1 MDIRL
6 LKAGESGLGYIYIL
20 KDPNTDEIRYV
31 GKTNNIKNRLKDH
44 IRKSKLSKTHK
55 NNWIQSLLIKNQE
68 PVIEIIEEI
77 TNKNWGIREQYWI
90 DFYRGE
96 GVRLTNIANG
106 GVGGNLG
113 DLVNEKIS
121 KANKGRVFSNET
133 KEKIKLKHIGKKHSI
148 ETINLFKEQRSGEKN
163 SMYGK
168 KVKESSK
175 KYKKIAQLDLNNN
188 LIKIWDGLI
197 IASKE
202 LKINRCSITDVCY
215 GRHKTAGGY
224 KWKLI

>member
-6 LKAGESGLGYIYIL
+6 LKAGESGFGYIYIL

-31 GKTNNIKNRLKDH
+31 GKTNNIKARLKDH

-55 NNWIQSLLIKNQE
+55 NNWIQSLLVKNQV
-68 PVIEIIEEI
+68 PIIEIIEEI
-77 TNKNWGIREQYWI
+77 TDNNWGIREQYWI
-90 DFYRGE
+90 DFYKRNGI
-96 GVRLTNIANG
+96 RLTNIANG
-106 GVGGNLG
+106 GIGGNLG
-113 DLVNEKIS
+113 PLVNEKIS
-121 KANKGRVFSNET
+121 KANKGRNFSNET
-133 KEKIKLKHIGKKHSI
+133 KEKIRLKHMGTKHTI
-148 ETINLFKEQRSGEKN
+148 ETISLFKSQRSGEKN

-168 KVKESSK
+168 KIKESSK
-175 KYKKIAQLDLNNN
+175 KYKKIEQLDLNNN
-188 LIKIWDGLI
+188 LIKIWDGII

-224 KWKLI
+224 KWKLV